1 MSGSIIAKN
10 RGLIFASTIFW
21 FFFVLHIIFATME
34 LWFLFNLVAI
44 SIFFISHFH
53 SLIAL
58 YLSRLEDNS
67 SKIFVIKLSTFF
79 SIVYSIG
86 YWYAV
91 NEMSFEIWVFIAGMI
106 PLLISILLLRSII
119 TDNWKYMTSRR
130 CYVESIIYS

>member
-1 MSGSIIAKN
+1 MSESIIAKN
-10 RGLIFASTIFW
+10 RGLIFASTLFW
-21 FFFVLHIIFATME
+21 LFFLLHIIFASME

-67 SKIFVIKLSTFF
+67 SKIFLIKTSTFF
-79 SIVYSIG
+79 SIMYSIG

-91 NEMSFEIWVFIAGMI
+91 NEMSFKIWVFIAGMI
-106 PLLISILLLRSII
+106 PLLISLFIMRYII
-119 TDNWKYMTSRR
+119 TDN
-130 CYVESIIYS
+130 